1 MKIGMIKEFLNNF
14 TLIDVNKHLLNIL
27 LNMIYFCNYNPVSTE
42 VLFKNDMLKVSRLRD
57 IKLMMYIVLEPH
69 ILVYD
74 FSFFEY
80 VV

>member
-1 MKIGMIKEFLNNF
+1 MIKEFWNNF
-14 TLIDVNKHLLNIL
+14 TLVNVDKHLLNIL

-57 IKLMMYIVLEPH
+57 IKLIMYIVLKPH